1 MREIS
6 ALRVVAA
13 ALSSALGVTL
23 AACGTTSNDPGG
35 TDGGSSRLTAGTCG
49 SPQPLLGPSLPDTGF
64 ISCSEGFVHRAAIK
78 DCPVRPSGTCGD
90 TTNPSG
96 TCSRD
101 TDCTQKPNGICA
113 LGESSGAAAP
123 CGCVYGC
130 VRDSDCGSDQICE
143 CGTSVGRCVSASC
156 KQDSDCG
163 PSSFCAS
170 APSAFGGCNRAPN
183 RYLCQTTKD
192 ACLGND
198 CPREAGAGDLPMCGY
213 SEASGA
219 RACGQSP
226 LPCPGR
232 PFIVAETARLAPV
245 MARRD
250 WCGGA
255 HLPDVH
261 ELSEA
266 SRGELARHW
275 TRVGQMEHASVAAFA
290 RFALELLALGAPG
303 WALAETS
310 AAMADE
316 TAHAHAAF
324 LVASAYAGYEIGPA
338 ALSIEG
344 ALGVGAPS
352 ARAVLATLLREGC
365 LGETLAAIEA
375 TEALHQAEDPA
386 IRAVLERIAAD
397 ETRHAALAWRTM
409 AWLLDRGDRAFREWA
424 KQELESALA
433 ERTSSLMASARD
445 TASTSDEARAHG
457 LLPARLCAEVGLA
470 SIRGIVVPCADAIFS
485 SVAPLHGDAE
495 AHGAR
500 PEQREWTSAGSA
512 RA

>member
-1 MREIS
+1 MREVS
-6 ALRVVAA
+6 TLRVVAA

-23 AACGTTSNDPGG
+23 AACGTTSSDPGG
-35 TDGGSSRLTAGTCG
+35 TDGGSRLSAGTCG
-49 SPQPLLGPSLPDTGF
+49 SPQPLLGPDLPDTGF
-64 ISCSEGFVHRAAIK
+64 IVCSEGFVHRTAIK
-78 DCPVRPSGTCGD
+78 DCPVRPSGVCGG
-90 TTNPSG
+90 TGVPSG
-96 TCSRD
+96 TCARD
-101 TDCTQKPNGICA
+101 TDCTQKPNGICVP
-113 LGESSGAAAP
+113 GESSGAVPP
-123 CGCVYGC
+123 CTCVYGC
-130 VRDSDCGSDQICE
+130 VRDSDCSADQICE
-143 CGTSVGRCVSASC
+143 CGYGVGRCVSASC

-163 PSSFCAS
+163 PTSFCAS
-170 APSAFGGCNRAPN
+170 APSTFGGCNRAPN
-183 RYLCQTTKD
+183 RYLCQTARD
-192 ACLGND
+192 ACFGND
-198 CPREAGAGDLPMCGY
+198 CPREAGSGDPPMCGY
-213 SEASGA
+213 SEASGV
-219 RACGQSP
+219 RVCGP
-226 LPCPGR
+226 APVPCPGR
-232 PFIVAETARLAPV
+232 PFLVADSPRLAPV
-245 MARRD
+245 TARRD

-255 HLPDVH
+255 ALPDVH

-344 ALGVGAPS
+344 ALSVGAVS
-352 ARAVLATLLREGC
+352 SRAVFTTLVREGC

-375 TEALHQAEDPA
+375 TEALHHAADPA

-409 AWLLDRGDRAFREWA
+409 GWLLDSGDRAFREWA
-424 KQELESALA
+424 KQELASALA
-433 ERTSSLMASARD
+433 ERTSALVAATRD
-445 TASTSDEARAHG
+445 TAPTSDEARAHG
-457 LLPARLCAEVGLA
+457 LVPARWCAELGLA

-485 SVAPLHGDAE
+485 SVAPLHDDAE
-495 AHGAR
+495 AHAAR
-500 PEQREWTSAGSA
+500 PEQREWLPTGSA